1 LIPMARP
8 LKNWLLIALVVTVSY
23 SFGYYLGVSS
33 TGVSSSGVQNT
44 LLRSVTSVFYA
55 PSVTPTSSQSTTATA
70 TQSISTTA
78 TATYTPSSTGSV
90 LPSASYSPTV
100 PPSTTPT
107 AAPSVTP
114 TPSPDSY
121 SVTPTPSP
129 SFFDARLSPRHWQK
143 PTTGPSNDTVLIVV
157 AMSSTSGLN
166 WLQQQPFPFVVMTK
180 GAPAGTPNN
189 LEINRGREV
198 PSYAQFIVEH
208 YDNLPKKMV
217 FAHGHETS
225 WHLKNMTALLYVLD
239 VDSYEYVGLSSGFIR
254 HPGFCGVPAYVEG
267 IQRFFNTSGL
277 ADFTGTSPSDCHQL
291 EMMCCATFLVTRE
304 RILARP
310 KAFWDLLL
318 KYSYENDVGYSMEW
332 SWHFVMGEPWKDEEP
347 DPKRLCPASPDTCK
361 HGIL

>member
-1 LIPMARP
+1 MFTD
-8 LKNWLLIALVVTVSY
+8 VV
-23 SFGYYLGVSS
+23 
-33 TGVSSSGVQNT
+33 VQNS

-189 LEINRGREV
+189 LEINRGRCCPAV
-198 PSYAQFIVEH
+198 LLSRTVSLGASRYGMSSPHSSCCTMTV
-208 YDNLPKKMV
+208 MV
-217 FAHGHETS
+217 MFARACCAHAWGG
-225 WHLKNMTALLYVLD
+225 VLTNSIAVAD
-239 VDSYEYVGLSSGFIR
+239 PAPERCLRTLSSSSSTTIICRRKWCLHTGTR
-254 HPGFCGVPAYVEG
+254 HPG
-267 IQRFFNTSGL
+267 I
-277 ADFTGTSPSDCHQL
+277 
-291 EMMCCATFLVTRE
+291 
-304 RILARP
+304 
-310 KAFWDLLL
+310 
-318 KYSYENDVGYSMEW
+318 
-332 SWHFVMGEPWKDEEP
+332 
-347 DPKRLCPASPDTCK
+347 
-361 HGIL
+361 